1 MDVITFNKHSSYL
14 LKKKLCFF
22 YSFLGIYRFEESEG
36 EKKLLEGFFIRQMER
51 SVTIHIPDSEQNRY

>member
-1 MDVITFNKHSSYL
+1 MDVITFNKHFIL
-14 LKKKLCFF
+14 FIKKKDCVF